1 MNRKKSLAAVLL
13 LCTVFGFTA
22 CGTKEQTKNGV
33 TTKKVDKQAA
43 TDISNVHLR
52 DKKSLYDK
60 DHTKVTTM
68 YLTVRRG
75 DATENQNHSW
85 SEVNQYSVEDYQK
98 MGVKRY
104 QVAGLLQVGNE
115 DGPVSGELG
124 YDQDVPNASVQI
136 RGESSSKNAQK
147 NYKIKI
153 KKNKGE
159 WNGQRTIN
167 LNKHQT
173 EALRFRNK
181 LSYDLME
188 EIPQLMGARTSFVH
202 LYVKDETSDNPSGK
216 FEDYG
221 LYTQVEQINKNY
233 LKDHGLDENA
243 NLYKPNFFEFFRYED
258 TIVKEED
265 PKFDKDKFEKLLE
278 IKGSHD
284 HTKLIDFLTKLND
297 PSVKVETIMDK
308 YVDPENIQYWM
319 AFQMLLG
326 NDDTQSRNMYLYS
339 PQNSTKWY
347 IIPWDNDSI
356 LMKNERRLVSKDSD
370 QANSWEVGVS
380 NYWGDQLFQR
390 LLKSKE
396 FRKGLDEKMDELRKT
411 ITGDKITS
419 MSNEY
424 AAVIRPY
431 LAKMPDQMHAK
442 TTPDNYDKILADLPN
457 ELENNYKIYKTSL
470 EKPQPFFINKP
481 EVANNKLKLSWGASY
496 DFNNSKLTYTVELAK
511 DYEFKDKV
519 FEKSGLKTL
528 SAETDTL
535 PKGQYF
541 VRVTATNEAG
551 QSQRAFDYYVNSDNS
566 KQFGIMSFFVLEDG
580 KIGVD
585 GYED

>member
-1 MNRKKSLAAVLL
+1 
-13 LCTVFGFTA
+13 
-22 CGTKEQTKNGV
+22 
-33 TTKKVDKQAA
+33 
-43 TDISNVHLR
+43 
-52 DKKSLYDK
+52 
-60 DHTKVTTM
+60 
-68 YLTVRRG
+68 
-75 DATENQNHSW
+75 
-85 SEVNQYSVEDYQK
+85 
-98 MGVKRY
+98 
-104 QVAGLLQVGNE
+104 
-115 DGPVSGELG
+115 
-124 YDQDVPNASVQI
+124 
-136 RGESSSKNAQK
+136 
-147 NYKIKI
+147 
-153 KKNKGE
+153 
-159 WNGQRTIN
+159 
-167 LNKHQT
+167 
-173 EALRFRNK
+173 
-181 LSYDLME
+181 
-188 EIPQLMGARTSFVH
+188 
-202 LYVKDETSDNPSGK
+202 
-216 FEDYG
+216 
-221 LYTQVEQINKNY
+221 
-233 LKDHGLDENA
+233 
-243 NLYKPNFFEFFRYED
+243 
-258 TIVKEED
+258 
-265 PKFDKDKFEKLLE
+265 
-278 IKGSHD
+278 
-284 HTKLIDFLTKLND
+284 
-297 PSVKVETIMDK
+297 MDK

-380 NYWGDQLFQR
+380 NYWGNQLFQR

-551 QSQRAFDYYVNSDNS
+551 QSQRAFDYYVNNDNS

>member
-33 TTKKVDKQAA
+33 TTKKVDKQAT
-43 TDISNVHLR
+43 TDITNVHLR

-98 MGVKRY
+98 MHVKRY

-167 LNKHQT
+167 INKHQT

-258 TIVKEED
+258 TIV
-265 PKFDKDKFEKLLE
+265 
-278 IKGSHD
+278 
-284 HTKLIDFLTKLND
+284 
-297 PSVKVETIMDK
+297 
-308 YVDPENIQYWM
+308 Y
-319 AFQMLLG
+319 
-326 NDDTQSRNMYLYS
+326 
-339 PQNSTKWY
+339 
-347 IIPWDNDSI
+347 
-356 LMKNERRLVSKDSD
+356 
-370 QANSWEVGVS
+370 GVT
-380 NYWGDQLFQR
+380 
-390 LLKSKE
+390 E
-396 FRKGLDEKMDELRKT
+396 
-411 ITGDKITS
+411 
-419 MSNEY
+419 
-424 AAVIRPY
+424 P
-431 LAKMPDQMHAK
+431 
-442 TTPDNYDKILADLPN
+442 
-457 ELENNYKIYKTSL
+457 
-470 EKPQPFFINKP
+470 
-481 EVANNKLKLSWGASY
+481 
-496 DFNNSKLTYTVELAK
+496 
-511 DYEFKDKV
+511 
-519 FEKSGLKTL
+519 
-528 SAETDTL
+528 
-535 PKGQYF
+535 
-541 VRVTATNEAG
+541 
-551 QSQRAFDYYVNSDNS
+551 
-566 KQFGIMSFFVLEDG
+566 VLEDQKDIMAYFRRGEKQDILVIGNFRDEAAEVEIPELKG
-580 KIGVD
+580 KTCQVLLNNGGTCMAVD
-585 GYED
+585 GRVKLEALQGVVFEIK

>member
-1 MNRKKSLAAVLL
+1 M
-13 LCTVFGFTA
+13 
-22 CGTKEQTKNGV
+22 

-43 TDISNVHLR
+43 TNISNVHLR

-60 DHTKVTTM
+60 DHTKVPTM

-85 SEVNQYSVEDYQK
+85 SEVNQYSVGDYQK

-153 KKNKGE
+153 KKNKSE

-243 NLYKPNFFEFFRYED
+243 NLYKPNFFEFFHYED

-308 YVDPENIQYWM
+308 YVDSENIQYWM

-326 NDDTQSRNMYLYS
+326 NDDTQTRNMYLYS

-356 LMKNERRLVSKDSD
+356 LMKNERRLVSKDSN

-380 NYWGDQLFQR
+380 NYWGNQLFQR

-396 FRKGLDEKMDELRKT
+396 L
-411 ITGDKITS
+411 
-419 MSNEY
+419 
-424 AAVIRPY
+424 
-431 LAKMPDQMHAK
+431 
-442 TTPDNYDKILADLPN
+442 
-457 ELENNYKIYKTSL
+457 
-470 EKPQPFFINKP
+470 
-481 EVANNKLKLSWGASY
+481 
-496 DFNNSKLTYTVELAK
+496 
-511 DYEFKDKV
+511 
-519 FEKSGLKTL
+519 
-528 SAETDTL
+528 
-535 PKGQYF
+535 GQ
-541 VRVTATNEAG
+541 
-551 QSQRAFDYYVNSDNS
+551 
-566 KQFGIMSFFVLEDG
+566 
-580 KIGVD
+580 
-585 GYED
+585 

>member
-1 MNRKKSLAAVLL
+1 M
-13 LCTVFGFTA
+13 
-22 CGTKEQTKNGV
+22 

-115 DGPVSGELG
+115 YGPVSGELG

-153 KKNKGE
+153 KKNKSE

-243 NLYKPNFFEFFRYED
+243 NLYKPNFFEFFHYED

-308 YVDPENIQYWM
+308 YVDSENIQYWM

-356 LMKNERRLVSKDSD
+356 LMKNERRLVSKDSN

-380 NYWGDQLFQR
+380 NYWGNQLFQR

-396 FRKGLDEKMDELRKT
+396 L
-411 ITGDKITS
+411 
-419 MSNEY
+419 
-424 AAVIRPY
+424 
-431 LAKMPDQMHAK
+431 
-442 TTPDNYDKILADLPN
+442 
-457 ELENNYKIYKTSL
+457 
-470 EKPQPFFINKP
+470 
-481 EVANNKLKLSWGASY
+481 
-496 DFNNSKLTYTVELAK
+496 
-511 DYEFKDKV
+511 
-519 FEKSGLKTL
+519 
-528 SAETDTL
+528 
-535 PKGQYF
+535 GQ
-541 VRVTATNEAG
+541 
-551 QSQRAFDYYVNSDNS
+551 
-566 KQFGIMSFFVLEDG
+566 
-580 KIGVD
+580 
-585 GYED
+585 